1 MMLDSAQGCT
11 LLTLATGSN
20 KKNSMNK
27 CTCFYFCDYACLHPH
42 QRLKGCKATHT
53 DLPLSVSFHKTEIHG
68 FFFSSLTSGLEPGWF
83 YFNRRLADK
92 IRWHIIRN
100 VSKLWSAFTILTL
113 HGTPINRLIYG
124 LKVFRKIC
132 TAKIDLLSTYLY
144 CAILIHEILEM
155 NAGRIN
161 FMSRLIK
168 YMRKVINAALDSFN
182 LLSSIDNQGTGRVIS
197 HDIQASLCLRL
208 LHNFLHHIS
217 EEKKNTSPLL
227 KHGS

>member
-1 MMLDSAQGCT
+1 
-11 LLTLATGSN
+11 
-20 KKNSMNK
+20 MNK
-27 CTCFYFCDYACLHPH
+27 CTCFYFCDYACLHAH

-68 FFFSSLTSGLEPGWF
+68 GVFSPQSCTDISLEPRWF
-83 YFNRRLADK
+83 YFNHRLADK

-100 VSKLWSAFTILTL
+100 VRKLWSAFTILTL
-113 HGTPINRLIYG
+113 HGIPINRLIYG

-161 FMSRLIK
+161 F
-168 YMRKVINAALDSFN
+168 YEQINKIYEESDKCCV
-182 LLSSIDNQGTGRVIS
+182 R
-197 HDIQASLCLRL
+197 
-208 LHNFLHHIS
+208 FL
-217 EEKKNTSPLL
+217 
-227 KHGS
+227 

>member
-1 MMLDSAQGCT
+1 M
-11 LLTLATGSN
+11 
-20 KKNSMNK
+20 
-27 CTCFYFCDYACLHPH
+27 
-42 QRLKGCKATHT
+42 
-53 DLPLSVSFHKTEIHG
+53 
-68 FFFSSLTSGLEPGWF
+68 
-83 YFNRRLADK
+83 
-92 IRWHIIRN
+92 
-100 VSKLWSAFTILTL
+100 SKLWSAFTILTL

-132 TAKIDLLSTYLY
+132 TAKIDPLSTYLY

-217 EEKKNTSPLL
+217 EEKKTTSPLL